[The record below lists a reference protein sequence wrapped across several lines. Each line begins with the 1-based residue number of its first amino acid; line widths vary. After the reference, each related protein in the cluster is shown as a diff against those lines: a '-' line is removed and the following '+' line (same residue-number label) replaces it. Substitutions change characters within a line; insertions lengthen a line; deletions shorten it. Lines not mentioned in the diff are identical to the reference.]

1 MKLNLINYVEEK
13 NVSSQAFSKFGED
26 ISFVAWILLLEMCRA
41 YRFNLKMLL
50 GQFVKRIE
58 SLQSELF

>member
-1 MKLNLINYVEEK
+1 MEEK